1 MSTYNN
7 DLSYSKCKAERER
20 ERHSK
25 KANTKVSCEF
35 SQESI
40 ISCPDV
46 ITLPMIIQ
54 TEIKME

>member
-7 DLSYSKCKAERER
+7 DLSYSKCKAEREK
-20 ERHSK
+20 HSK